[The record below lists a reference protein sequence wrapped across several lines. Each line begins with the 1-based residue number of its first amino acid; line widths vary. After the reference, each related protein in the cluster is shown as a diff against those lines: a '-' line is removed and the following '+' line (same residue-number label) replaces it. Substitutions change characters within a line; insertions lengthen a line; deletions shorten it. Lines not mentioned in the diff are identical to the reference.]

1 MGNILFLLGLLI
13 IIGLQ
18 KTFVF
23 FARPQKL
30 KGTAAFVTG
39 IVLILVK
46 WAFVGFLV
54 ELYGIFVLF
63 GDFFS
68 TIAGFAGSVPG
79 SCSLGQ
85 EQFRNGTDESL
96 QWWDPISRLSSGKL
110 VAQRGMRNCLFEL

>member
-30 KGTAAFVTG
+30 KGTAAFIIG
-39 IVLILVK
+39 IVLILVR

-79 SCSLGQ
+79 TCLRGKRKKEFILTRLCSGGTVYCDFLQ
-85 EQFRNGTDESL
+85 ED
-96 QWWDPISRLSSGKL
+96 
-110 VAQRGMRNCLFEL
+110 